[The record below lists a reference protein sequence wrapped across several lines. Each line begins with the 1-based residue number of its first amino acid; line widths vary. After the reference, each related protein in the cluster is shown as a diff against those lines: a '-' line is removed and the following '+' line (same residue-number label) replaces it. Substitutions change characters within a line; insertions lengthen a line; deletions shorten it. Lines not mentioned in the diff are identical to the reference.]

1 MDFSVTILGNGSAV
15 PTDTQNPTAQLVRYQ
30 GQRFLID
37 CGEGTQMQ
45 MIKYH
50 TGFKNLRH
58 IFISHLHG
66 DHFFGLVGLLSTFH
80 LFGRKEPLHLYGPSD
95 LKSFLDLSFK
105 ISNTTL
111 LYPLFF
117 HSTEDKDSI
126 LYEDENLTISK
137 IPLKHSLPTTGFL
150 FAEKKRP
157 RKLNKAFVTK
167 YQPSIAQMKAIK
179 TGRDYHLPSGGVLE
193 NHLITSVGK
202 PQRKYAYCSDTA
214 YDERIVPFI
223 QGVDLLYHESTFEN
237 AALDKALNRL
247 HSTAMQAATI
257 AQMAKVKK
265 LLLGHYSARMNNDF
279 SVLLSEARS
288 IFKPAFL
295 SEQGVTYAV

>member
-1 MDFSVTILGNGSAV
+1 MDFFVTILGNGSAV
-15 PTDTQNPTAQLVRYQ
+15 PTDTQNPTAQLVRYK
-30 GQRFLID
+30 GKRFLID

-50 TGFKNLRH
+50 TGFKNLHH

-95 LKSFLDLSFK
+95 LKSFLDLSFR
-105 ISNTTL
+105 ISHTTL

-117 HSTEDKDSI
+117 HPTEDQGSV
-126 LYEDENLTISK
+126 LYEDENLTVSK

-150 FAEKKRP
+150 FAEKERP
-157 RKLNKAFVTK
+157 RKLNKEFVTQ
-167 YQPSIAQMKAIK
+167 YHPTIAQMKAIK
-179 TGRDYHLPSGGVLE
+179 TGRDYHLPSGKVLE
-193 NHLITSVGK
+193 NNSITSPGNS
-202 PQRKYAYCSDTA
+202 PRKYAYCSDTA

-223 QGVDLLYHESTFEN
+223 QGVDLLYHESTFDN

-279 SVLLSEARS
+279 SVLLTEGRS
-288 IFKPAFL
+288 IFKPVFL
-295 SEQGVTYAV
+295 SEQGVSYAV